1 MKNAA
6 ILAAII
12 PSLILV
18 FMTNGC
24 SSSGDD
30 KVNNPDTDT
39 SRPLTVR
46 VSPANGAVDISTNA
60 TIAMTFSEPMDT
72 LSVMS
77 RLYFTGGSSMQMWMD
92 SMDHSG
98 GGGHESHHT
107 DPNRMYT
114 LMDSLQLRGRFAW
127 NGSLD
132 SCRFIPDS
140 LLRSGTSY
148 LLQIDAGIMTV
159 DGMTMDMDEN
169 DGTEVM
175 RFHFTTA
182 P

>member
-6 ILAAII
+6 TLAVIAL
-12 PSLILV
+12 SLILML
-18 FMTNGC
+18 MTAGC
-24 SSSGDD
+24 GTSGNER
-30 KVNNPDTDT
+30 VSNSDTPGA
-39 SRPLTVR
+39 RPLTVR
-46 VSPANGAVDISTNA
+46 LSPANGATGVSTVA
-60 TIAMTFSEPMDT
+60 AIGITFSAAMDT

-114 LMDSLQLRGRFAW
+114 LMDSLQLRGRFDW

-132 SCRFIPDS
+132 SCSFIPDS

-148 LLQIDAGIMTV
+148 MLQIDAGIMTA
-159 DGMTMDMDEN
+159 DGMTMEMDKN
-169 DGTEVM
+169 GGTEVM